1 MSQEPKNK
9 EEGFMYKFASFIVDK
24 RNLIFLIVAIGLVFS
39 VFSRSWVQVENQLS
53 AYLPKESETYKGL
66 HLMEDE
72 FTTFGT
78 AKLMLVNVSY
88 DEAQAVS
95 EQIADIG
102 GVQSVSFDDTRDH
115 YANVSALYDITFDYS
130 EDDDRCET
138 VMNDIE
144 SALDGYDMYVSATF
158 GDTASKTLAQEIG
171 VIVIIVAI
179 VVVSVLVLTSQTY
192 AEVPVLLLTFIAA
205 AVLNMGSNFLLGT
218 ISFVSNSVT
227 IVLQLALSVDYAI
240 ILCNRYKEEH
250 EKLPIREAVIVALSK
265 AVPEICGSSL
275 TTIGGL
281 VAMLFMEFRLGFDLG
296 ICLIKSIFF
305 SLFAVFFL
313 MPGLLMLFGKKIDA
327 TRHKNFVPKIPFVG
341 RFAYATKKIIPPIF
355 LAVII
360 VAMLFANNCPYVYG
374 FSYLKTTKQSE
385 QQIADNM
392 IDTTFGS
399 SNMVAVVVPAG
410 DYASEKKLLDELG
423 TYDEVDSTL
432 GLSNVEAMGGYM
444 LTDALTPRQ
453 FSELTD
459 LDYEVAEL
467 LYAAYAADGGNYGK
481 IIGGL
486 PKYSVPLIDMFTFL
500 YGEMQDGYV
509 SLDADMTQTLED
521 AYSQI
526 TNAKKQLQSDD
537 YSRMLVY
544 LNLPVGGDETYN
556 FLDQIRAVAR
566 SYYPDG
572 DVYVVGDSSS
582 EQDFKAS
589 FSRDNV
595 VVSVLSILIVLV
607 VLLFTFK
614 SAGIPVLLILVIQ
627 GSIWIN
633 YGIPTIT
640 NSPLFFLSYLVVS
653 SIQMGANIDYAIVTT
668 SRFME
673 FKDKMPKK
681 DAIIETMNLAFP
693 TIITSGLMMVIAGIG
708 DSLGRGTI
716 ITIIIVMFILPQI
729 LLLGEKVIDKT
740 SFDVPTPVSQHQSSG
755 RVRID
760 GMVRGEIRG
769 QIHGIV
775 HAYVDGDVNI
785 SLLSGQTEPD
795 PGEDTD
801 PAPSPEPEAEPEP
814 EPGEEAAPQ
823 DEQPQEKE
831 AEAHEE

>member
-95 EQIADIG
+95 EQIADID
-102 GVQSVSFDDTRDH
+102 GVQSVSFDDTKDH
-115 YANVSALYDITFDYS
+115 YTNVSALYDITFDYS

-158 GDTASKTLAQEIG
+158 GDTAPKTLAQEIG

-374 FSYLKTTKQSE
+374 FSYLKTTKQSA

-423 TYDEVDSTL
+423 AYDEVDSTL

-681 DAIIETMNLAFP
+681 DAIIETMNMSFP
-693 TIITSGLMMVIAGIG
+693 TIITSGLMMAIAGILIGQMTSNAAIAGIG

-716 ITIIIVMFILPQI
+716 ITIFIVMFILPQI

-740 SFDVPTPVSQHQSSG
+740 AFDMPSAVSSHQSAG

-760 GMVRGEIRG
+760 GMVRGEIHG
-769 QIHGIV
+769 QISGIV
-775 HAYVDGDVNI
+775 HAVVEGDVNI
-785 SLLSGQTEPD
+785 SLLSGT
-795 PGEDTD
+795 
-801 PAPSPEPEAEPEP
+801 AEPET
-814 EPGEEAAPQ
+814 ADAPQ
-823 DEQPQEKE
+823 AQTEKE
-831 AEAHEE
+831 DDAHE